1 MVLNWVFTY
10 PYTPPALHPTPW
22 ASAPPPPTPHI
33 KGHQSPTVQG
43 ERQIFREG
51 LSPHKSVVGEK
62 ERTWYPPYS
71 SKPPPPP
78 PAPKS
83 LSSPTSWRR
92 EEALGGDRNRRGREK
107 EVCGNTS
114 EEDDRDWETP
124 SHTQSR
130 HAQLVSQ
137 TKTHLHTQRKSS
149 HTHTQ
154 HGHMDTV
161 VGHLFSA
168 FDLLQLSVPLEWGS
182 RISASIYVLFH
193 LKTIQLA
200 VIKKGTLHWQ
210 VRVGRSLGE

>member
-1 MVLNWVFTY
+1 MIPTLLLPN
-10 PYTPPALHPTPW
+10 LHPHHQRPSP
-22 ASAPPPPTPHI
+22 SAVLHLD
-33 KGHQSPTVQG
+33 G
-43 ERQIFREG
+43 ERKPWEATGTGEEERRR
-51 LSPHKSVVGEK
+51 SVA
-62 ERTWYPPYS
+62 T
-71 SKPPPPP
+71 
-78 PAPKS
+78 PAK
-83 LSSPTSWRR
+83 
-92 EEALGGDRNRRGREK
+92 
-107 EVCGNTS
+107 
-114 EEDDRDWETP
+114 EDDRDWETP